1 MIFQNFGFNQ
11 NYPVAAGGGPTGF
24 PDQSL
29 ATWTSTE
36 SAQWLSY
43 GASVCNTTTF
53 AYSGSTVRVGAAFT
67 GTSAKWAGGSLASN
81 GKIYAG
87 PHSRTDWLVI
97 DTNNDTRITTGT
109 VNGSTV
115 GSVYDK
121 ITDTVYSFGSGGAKI
136 VCSTNSASNISG
148 PADRTTNPVQG
159 FNGDYL
165 YGVGEFF
172 SQGIRIYQISTNTTT
187 TSSAAP
193 GNYFGERGT
202 LGSDGCIY
210 YPNEPAA
217 TANILKYDPVADTC
231 TNIATGGGVF
241 ATMIQ
246 HYDGFIYLLPNDAST
261 VIKKLNV
268 STGVISAAHTMAST
282 FQSSNA
288 CIGLDGR
295 IYIVSSLNA
304 TSTIRWFDPTANTSG
319 NITLSNGDYSYQGI
333 TMGANGDLYLI
344 PWNNSLYVHKLP
356 LVTGTGTTA
365 TNIVSQYNFGGRMVW
380 PG

>member
-11 NYPVAAGGGPTGF
+11 NYPVVAGAAAGF

-43 GASVCNTTTF
+43 GASVCNTSTF

-81 GKIYAG
+81 GKIYCG
-87 PHSRTDWLVI
+87 PHVRTDWLII
-97 DTNNDTRITTGT
+97 DTNNDTRTTTGS
-109 VNGSTV
+109 VNSSTV

-121 ITDTVYSFGSGGAKI
+121 ITNTVYSFGSGGAKI
-136 VCSTNSASNISG
+136 ICSTDVSSNISG
-148 PADRTTNPVQG
+148 PPNRTTNPVQG

-165 YGVGEFF
+165 YGCGEFF
-172 SQGIRIYQISTNTTT
+172 YTGMRRYQISTNTTT
-187 TSSAAP
+187 TLTSP
-193 GNYFGERGT
+193 GAQFGERGT

-210 YPNEPAA
+210 YPNIVAGS
-217 TANILKYDPVADTC
+217 NILKYDPVADTC

-241 ATMIQ
+241 ATMVQ
-246 HYDGFIYLLPNDAST
+246 HYDGYIYLLPDDTSA

-268 STGVISAAHTMAST
+268 STATISAAHTMASN

-304 TSTIRWFDPTANTSG
+304 ASTIRWFDPTAGTSG
-319 NITLSNGDYSYQGI
+319 NITISNGDYSYQGI

>member
-1 MIFQNFGFNQ
+1 MIFQNFGFNRLQ
-11 NYPVAAGGGPTGF
+11 IKATVAPTVGF
-24 PDQSL
+24 PDQAL
-29 ATWTSTE
+29 TTWTATE

-67 GTSAKWAGGSLASN
+67 GTSAKWAGGSLAPN
-81 GKIYAG
+81 GKIYAA
-87 PHSRTDWLVI
+87 PHVRTDWLII
-97 DTNNDTRITTGT
+97 DTINDTRTTTGS
-109 VNGSTV
+109 VNSSTV

-121 ITDTVYSFGSGGAKI
+121 ITNTVYSFGSGGAKI
-136 VCSTNSASNISG
+136 VCSTDVSSNISG
-148 PADRTTNPVQG
+148 PANRTCNPVQG
-159 FNGDYL
+159 FTGDYL
-165 YGVGEFF
+165 FGVGFNYT
-172 SQGIRIYQISTNTTT
+172 GMRRYQISTNTTT
-187 TSSAAP
+187 TLASP
-193 GNYFGERGT
+193 GAQFGERGT

-210 YPNEPAA
+210 YPNGVAGS
-217 TANILKYDPVADTC
+217 NILKYDPVADTC

-241 ATMIQ
+241 VALIQ
-246 HYDGFIYLLPNDAST
+246 HYDGFIYLLPNDASL
-261 VIKKLNV
+261 VIKKLNI
-268 STGVISAAHTMAST
+268 STGVISAAHTMASIQ
-282 FQSSNA
+282 QSSNA

-295 IYIVSSLNA
+295 IYIVSSLNSA
-304 TSTIRWFDPTANTSG
+304 GTIRWFDPTANTSG
-319 NITLSNGDYSYQGI
+319 NITISNSDTSFQGI